1 MKDIKGKQ
9 IKDLRNII
17 KYLEHR
23 VFELE
28 KTLELW
34 IKSDEK
40 RCD

>member
-1 MKDIKGKQ
+1 MKDRKDNQ
-9 IKDLRNII
+9 IKDLQKII
-17 KYLEHR
+17 KYLEQR

-40 RCD
+40 KV